1 VDGRQR
7 RQGRLKR
14 EAEPRA
20 WGSIALA
27 IGIAA
32 LGVQVGRLTWHT
44 PAEPAPVTALPWDL
58 APKIPLEPALGHR
71 IGMAPPGIGR
81 LARAV
86 PTSPPNGAGRGASE
100 NSSATSPTLLPPGPI
115 IGPIAP
121 PGPGYVGKPLPLP
134 NRDQVR
140 FLLRHDPLALVPPV
154 DPLRI
159 APGSPAPP
167 PASPGSPPPR
177 KEPAAT
183 AVLAH
188 RQEMGRPPRVRAAPP
203 RDSQLIARALA
214 GSLIGIDAGE
224 LQTSNPAAPTPS
236 TTPNGP
242 VPAAVPVP
250 VTTTAPSHGDAKASK
265 PDASDGASVD
275 GGSPPAASG
284 PNRSSPPATG
294 TAASVGT
301 SRAPETPSPVASG
314 EAKPVAGETQR
325 PRVAPE
331 APLRLQLTID
341 GTSGGYV
348 APGQMA
354 LVRVAAS
361 APCHVAVYRIDARG
375 RITALLSLS
384 GAARMKPASA
394 FSLAVKAGSTSGPAI
409 RERVVAIGSRR
420 PLSPQEAQL
429 CLRAF
434 PPAGDDTEAIAPQ
447 PVQEMPLAAAL
458 QALADYAGRQP
469 AGLTATPGGAT
480 TAGATCAVASFVVGG
495 PASRESRRLMN
506 LDE

>member
-1 VDGRQR
+1 VNGRQR

-14 EAEPRA
+14 GEEPRA

-32 LGVQVGRLTWHT
+32 LGVQVGRLTWRT
-44 PAEPAPVTALPWDL
+44 PAEPTPVTALPWDL
-58 APKIPLEPALGHR
+58 APEIPLEPALGHR

-86 PTSPPNGAGRGASE
+86 PTPPPNGADRGASE
-100 NSSATSPTLLPPGPI
+100 NSSASSPTLIPPGPI

-121 PGPGYVGKPLPLP
+121 PRPGYVGKPLPLP

-188 RQEMGRPPRVRAAPP
+188 RQEMGRPPQDRAVPP

-224 LQTSNPAAPTPS
+224 IRTLK
-236 TTPNGP
+236 P
-242 VPAAVPVP
+242 VA
-250 VTTTAPSHGDAKASK
+250 
-265 PDASDGASVD
+265 GA
-275 GGSPPAASG
+275 SPPAASG
-284 PNRSSPPATG
+284 ADRSSPPATG
-294 TAASVGT
+294 SAASAGT
-301 SRAPETPSPVASG
+301 SGAPETPSPAASR
-314 EAKPVAGETQR
+314 EAKPGAEETQR
-325 PRVAPE
+325 PRVAVE

-341 GTSGGYV
+341 GGSGRHV

-394 FSLAVKAGSTSGPAI
+394 FSLAVKASSTSGPAI
-409 RERVVAIGSRR
+409 RERVIAIGSRR
-420 PLSPQEAQL
+420 PLSPQEAQF

-434 PPAGDDTEAIAPQ
+434 PPEGDNTEAIAPQ
-447 PVQEMPLAAAL
+447 PVQEMALAEAL

-469 AGLTATPGGAT
+469 AGLTAAPGGAT
-480 TAGATCAVASFVVGG
+480 PAGATCAVASFLVE
-495 PASRESRRLMN
+495 AR
-506 LDE
+506 